1 MRHTINRV
9 RFSGLFFSFLFLLG
23 SFSALSADD
32 PAEHFRMIR
41 MDGSDGLLSSSV
53 SGIVQDAYGFLWF
66 ATQGGLSRF
75 DGNEFTHYT
84 KEPFNRESLPHDLVQ
99 TIYSDGG
106 YTIWAGTYNGMAR
119 IDLRTGALK
128 RYLPSGQ
135 GKDGLNGAVVTSINR
150 DVRGSLWVGT
160 LNGLNRL
167 DDEEEEIY
175 TSFLEDITVR
185 SVFSAADGTLWIG
198 TYNGLYRFIHGEE
211 RFIHYPAEAGN
222 PDALQTPFVMS
233 LTEDA
238 EGTLW
243 IGTWGNGGLAS
254 FDDESEGFTTF
265 ALPAEETYVLDCEE
279 DGRIWIGSW
288 GGGLMRFNPGDGSV
302 VRYRQEDGKSGGLGT
317 DIVYSLFRDNAGL
330 FWVGTNG
337 GGVTRMIPIDS
348 EFPFWGHDEDDAGTL
363 PPGKITTVYE
373 DRAGSLWVGVYGA
386 GLNRYI
392 PEEDRWVNYRHNAA
406 RPDSLSNDIVNT
418 VYESRDGTFWVCT
431 NSGLNIMDRGAGAF
445 SLIRADL
452 DGIGEPGEDIVYD
465 ILEDGE
471 GEYWIATYRGGIVFM
486 DSASGD
492 MRFYRHD
499 KNDPSSISDNMV
511 YTLLLDEN
519 RTLWAGTNRGLNRY
533 LPESDS
539 FVSYTHKPE
548 ETGSISADTIRTL
561 LIDGSKRFWVGTVG
575 GGLNLMDREQGL
587 FRFWSRQ
594 DGFPDNTIV
603 SLLED
608 DKGALWVGTGQGLGI
623 FDPKRSSFKLLDE
636 TDGII
641 GEEFNVGAFRNSR
654 GELYFGSL
662 AGVVKITPSTFSDNT
677 HIPPVQLTS
686 FRIFD
691 KEYEDGKLLA
701 EVESVVLS
709 HRQNF
714 ISFEFTALDYTDPEK
729 NEYMYRLSG
738 FDRDWIYAGNRR
750 YASYTNLPGG
760 DYIFEVRGSNND
772 GIWNEE
778 GRRMAITVVPPLWV
792 RPAAFII
799 YILLLA
805 GIVVLAVFLFVKRA
819 RKALSLEERRLERQR
834 MQLLEREVV
843 KREEVERQ
851 LRLAKESAEHIAQA
865 KSHFIAKL
873 SHELRTPLNAII
885 GYSRFIIRESEK
897 PELREYAGIIS
908 ASGQQL
914 NQFVDEVLDLSRSEA
929 GKEVLSP
936 VSVHLRSL
944 VRDAIRI
951 VEPAGLE
958 KGIDIISKVDENV
971 PEYANIDEG
980 KFRQVLYNLMSN
992 AVKFTSEGLVTLSL
1006 SKDDGMLVW
1015 KVSDTGMGI
1024 PEDQRERIFEAFEQQ
1039 LDQDRFYGGSG
1050 LGLTICRNNVLAM
1063 GGSLMVA
1070 ERMGGGSV
1078 FTVSL
1083 PFERGDGSPSGII
1096 PGQIPDSVRERP
1108 LVLGAGKYESLGRQI
1123 DSLEEELKLRIGDIL
1138 RKDFERELSSV
1149 SPSGEGFWMLEG
1161 WEEIGRRMESIG
1173 LQEESRA
1180 VSVLGEAIR
1189 SAAAK
1194 ARLADLKHLFVIVS
1208 LFLDGQDLLFVNN

>member
-1 MRHTINRV
+1 
-9 RFSGLFFSFLFLLG
+9 
-23 SFSALSADD
+23 
-32 PAEHFRMIR
+32 
-41 MDGSDGLLSSSV
+41 
-53 SGIVQDAYGFLWF
+53 
-66 ATQGGLSRF
+66 
-75 DGNEFTHYT
+75 
-84 KEPFNRESLPHDLVQ
+84 
-99 TIYSDGG
+99 
-106 YTIWAGTYNGMAR
+106 MAR

-511 YTLLLDEN
+511 YQQ
-519 RTLWAGTNRGLNRY
+519 
-533 LPESDS
+533 
-539 FVSYTHKPE
+539 F
-548 ETGSISADTIRTL
+548 
-561 LIDGSKRFWVGTVG
+561 SK
-575 GGLNLMDREQGL
+575 
-587 FRFWSRQ
+587 
-594 DGFPDNTIV
+594 
-603 SLLED
+603 
-608 DKGALWVGTGQGLGI
+608 
-623 FDPKRSSFKLLDE
+623 
-636 TDGII
+636 
-641 GEEFNVGAFRNSR
+641 
-654 GELYFGSL
+654 
-662 AGVVKITPSTFSDNT
+662 
-677 HIPPVQLTS
+677 
-686 FRIFD
+686 
-691 KEYEDGKLLA
+691 
-701 EVESVVLS
+701 
-709 HRQNF
+709 
-714 ISFEFTALDYTDPEK
+714 
-729 NEYMYRLSG
+729 
-738 FDRDWIYAGNRR
+738 
-750 YASYTNLPGG
+750 
-760 DYIFEVRGSNND
+760 
-772 GIWNEE
+772 
-778 GRRMAITVVPPLWV
+778 
-792 RPAAFII
+792 
-799 YILLLA
+799 
-805 GIVVLAVFLFVKRA
+805 
-819 RKALSLEERRLERQR
+819 
-834 MQLLEREVV
+834 
-843 KREEVERQ
+843 
-851 LRLAKESAEHIAQA
+851 
-865 KSHFIAKL
+865 
-873 SHELRTPLNAII
+873 
-885 GYSRFIIRESEK
+885 
-897 PELREYAGIIS
+897 
-908 ASGQQL
+908 
-914 NQFVDEVLDLSRSEA
+914 
-929 GKEVLSP
+929 
-936 VSVHLRSL
+936 
-944 VRDAIRI
+944 
-951 VEPAGLE
+951 
-958 KGIDIISKVDENV
+958 
-971 PEYANIDEG
+971 
-980 KFRQVLYNLMSN
+980 
-992 AVKFTSEGLVTLSL
+992 
-1006 SKDDGMLVW
+1006 
-1015 KVSDTGMGI
+1015 
-1024 PEDQRERIFEAFEQQ
+1024 
-1039 LDQDRFYGGSG
+1039 
-1050 LGLTICRNNVLAM
+1050 
-1063 GGSLMVA
+1063 
-1070 ERMGGGSV
+1070 
-1078 FTVSL
+1078 
-1083 PFERGDGSPSGII
+1083 
-1096 PGQIPDSVRERP
+1096 
-1108 LVLGAGKYESLGRQI
+1108 
-1123 DSLEEELKLRIGDIL
+1123 
-1138 RKDFERELSSV
+1138 
-1149 SPSGEGFWMLEG
+1149 
-1161 WEEIGRRMESIG
+1161 
-1173 LQEESRA
+1173 
-1180 VSVLGEAIR
+1180 
-1189 SAAAK
+1189 
-1194 ARLADLKHLFVIVS
+1194 
-1208 LFLDGQDLLFVNN
+1208 